1 MLASLRSR
9 ASSWVVKIL
18 FGFLVLSFAVW
29 GIGDIFRG
37 PGQDTVIASV
47 GDIDIRAREF
57 TTQLNRQIQG
67 LNKAIGMEL
76 TDEQLRSM
84 GLVDGILNNLIERSL
99 FDAAAADLGLSVSN
113 ELVRDRILS
122 TKEFKDEDDRFSE
135 FKFRRTLI
143 ESGYNE
149 ESYMVSLRQELSR
162 IQLIDSIEAG
172 VILPETILKPLTI
185 YRWEKRAVD
194 RVAIKAEDIP
204 GFDSPEEALVRAYYE
219 ENPDSFQSPEYR
231 SVTMIRL
238 TAKDLANK
246 ISIAEEVL
254 AQTYEE
260 RIDGYSSPSRRRL
273 EQIHLENEKDIKRAA
288 EALSKD
294 ENKGRKFLEMAE
306 EITGRSEQTLNLGWN
321 LREDLPDEIVEG
333 VFALEEGDVSAPLK
347 SPFGWH
353 IIHVTGVEE
362 ESIQPFEEVKE
373 GIREELAAEEALDA
387 LYEIIKQIEDEFAG
401 GASLEKVADNLDL
414 EVTRLKAI
422 DAKGNN
428 AEGGTIADLPG
439 EKFTGTV
446 FRTGEGEQADLVESE
461 DDGFYVLR
469 VDKIMPPGLIP
480 LEKIHHKVVDAWRRE
495 QQQQSAK
502 AQAILITDRV
512 KAGEDITA
520 VAGDLGLKVEASEPF
535 TRDGTDTIPPK
546 LTIEIFASNIGHMG
560 MAETK
565 NGFVVARVANIE
577 AGDTASN
584 DEETLQMQNS
594 LMGSLGSD
602 LITQF
607 AAELRGHY
615 KISVN
620 KRALDDIL

>member
-57 TTQLNRQIQG
+57 TAQLNRQIQG

-84 GLVDGILNNLIERSL
+84 GLADGTLDNLIERSL

-353 IIHVTGVEE
+353 IIHVTGIEE
-362 ESIQPFEEVKE
+362 ESIQ
-373 GIREELAAEEALDA
+373 
-387 LYEIIKQIEDEFAG
+387 
-401 GASLEKVADNLDL
+401 
-414 EVTRLKAI
+414 
-422 DAKGNN
+422 
-428 AEGGTIADLPG
+428 
-439 EKFTGTV
+439 
-446 FRTGEGEQADLVESE
+446 
-461 DDGFYVLR
+461 
-469 VDKIMPPGLIP
+469 
-480 LEKIHHKVVDAWRRE
+480 
-495 QQQQSAK
+495 
-502 AQAILITDRV
+502 
-512 KAGEDITA
+512 
-520 VAGDLGLKVEASEPF
+520 
-535 TRDGTDTIPPK
+535 
-546 LTIEIFASNIGHMG
+546 
-560 MAETK
+560 
-565 NGFVVARVANIE
+565 
-577 AGDTASN
+577 
-584 DEETLQMQNS
+584 
-594 LMGSLGSD
+594 
-602 LITQF
+602 
-607 AAELRGHY
+607 
-615 KISVN
+615 
-620 KRALDDIL
+620 